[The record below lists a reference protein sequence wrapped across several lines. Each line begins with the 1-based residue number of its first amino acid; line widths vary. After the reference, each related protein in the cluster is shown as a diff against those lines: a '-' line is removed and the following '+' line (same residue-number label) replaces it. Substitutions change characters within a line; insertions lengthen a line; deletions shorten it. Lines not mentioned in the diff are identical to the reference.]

1 METNEMTLD
10 EMRNQIAILR
20 QKLDKEEIV
29 NDRLLR
35 DAMKQK
41 ARSIDYTKRRAVQ
54 GAILAIVLWI
64 GCAWAGLFSVP
75 LSIVTCL
82 SMVFSIWKTYR
93 IHRPVERMDIMTD
106 DLKTVASVMST
117 FKKEYDNWIKYYTP
131 TFTIIWVPWACYDY
145 GIRNAPEGVNPFW
158 FALPLL
164 VGAVIGGFIGYR
176 YHKKAVNAAKSIIE
190 QIESA

>member
-29 NDRLLR
+29 SDRLLR

-41 ARSIDYTKRRAVQ
+41 ASNIRYTKRMSVKS
-54 GAILAIVLWI
+54 AILSIVLFIICTWMGVWGI
-64 GCAWAGLFSVP
+64 A

-82 SMVFSIWKTYR
+82 FMMFAICKTYY
-93 IHRPVERMDIMTD
+93 IHRPVERMDIMTE

-117 FKKEYDNWIKYYTP
+117 FKREYDNWYKYYTP
-131 TFTIIWVPWACYDY
+131 TFIVIWLPWACYDY
-145 GIRNAPEGVNPFW
+145 GTRNAPEGVNPFW
-158 FALPLL
+158 FAIPLI
-164 VGAVIGGFIGYR
+164 VGAAIGGIIGYR

-190 QIESA
+190 QIESV